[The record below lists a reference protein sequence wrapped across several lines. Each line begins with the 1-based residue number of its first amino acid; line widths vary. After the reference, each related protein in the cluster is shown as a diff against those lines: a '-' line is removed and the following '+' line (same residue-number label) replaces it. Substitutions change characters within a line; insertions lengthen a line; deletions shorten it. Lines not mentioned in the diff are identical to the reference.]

1 MRISD
6 SMLSSSYLQNINR
19 SRERIESLQR
29 KIATGNRIE
38 KPSDSPVGASR
49 IMRLSNQ
56 ISRSDTYLNNIA
68 NSLDF
73 LNDTTIS
80 LESLQNETLGISEK
94 LVQVTNDSN
103 AGNFDSF
110 ADQIDLT
117 LKNMLNL
124 ANTES
129 QGKFIFGGTDFSA
142 QPFGTT
148 SDGLSIEVKAKDLSG
163 ENFVKTAP
171 NITQKINING
181 AEIFSTAV
189 KQLGNLDVNAAVGD
203 VVSASSQIYN
213 AEGSQFNLNTTYTKT
228 AANTYSLSY
237 DIIDGGGASVFAAAP
252 AVKTL
257 VFNSANGSLESV
269 NGQTDF
275 TFNIKSSGNKI
286 DFNFELTSLSQQNA
300 VSAVSFS
307 ANQKMDI
314 FNTLIAI
321 RDNLR
326 NGIKPTIDQ
335 TDAVRDFNSRLLDKI
350 TEAGNII
357 RQMTDLEEM
366 HKNQKLYSE
375 ELIAK
380 EKEVDIPQAIID
392 LQNEDYHLQMAYK
405 VSAMILPKSL
415 LNYL

>member
-1 MRISD
+1 M
-6 SMLSSSYLQNINR
+6 
-19 SRERIESLQR
+19 ESLQR

-56 ISRSDTYLNNIA
+56 ISRSNTYLNNIA

-73 LNDTTIS
+73 LNDTTIL

-103 AGNFDSF
+103 TGNFNSF

-117 LKNMLNL
+117 LKYMLNL

-129 QGKFIFGGTDFSA
+129 QGKFIFGGTDFSS

-148 SDGLSIEVKAKDLSG
+148 ADGLSIEIKAKDLSG
-163 ENFVKTAP
+163 ANKVKTAP

-189 KQLGNLDVNAAVGD
+189 KQTGNFDVNAATGT
-203 VVSASSQIYN
+203 VVNGSTQIYD
-213 AEGSQFNLNTTYTKT
+213 AEGSQYNLNLTYTKT
-228 AANTYSLSY
+228 AANTYSLNY
-237 DIIDGGGASVFAAAP
+237 DIVDGGGASVFAAAP
-252 AVKTL
+252 AAKTL
-257 VFNSANGSLESV
+257 VFNGANGRLESV
-269 NGQTDF
+269 DGQSDF
-275 TFNIKSSGNKI
+275 TFNIKSSGSKI
-286 DFNFELTSLSQQNA
+286 DFNFNLSSLNEQNA
-300 VSAVSFS
+300 PSEVSFS

-326 NGIKPTIDQ
+326 NGIRPTTDQ
-335 TDAVRDFNSRLLDKI
+335 IDAVRDFNSRLLDKI

-366 HKNQKLYSE
+366 HKNQKLYAE

-380 EKEVDIPQAIID
+380 EKEVDIPQSIID